1 MAIHD
6 RITVTEIPFVFIV
19 HKDSTCKIVILLI
32 GSVKISFI
40 VFAMHNGIIDIRH
53 CFHINPSH
61 YIIIYTFKRCKVN
74 IHRRFQLTAGFRSCR
89 FSIRISF
96 CYRHLCDRIVLIRTF
111 LIFCINMKQIISCI
125 TEYTDCCDQNNRQ
138 HNIPCC
144 LLFFRLFF

>member
-6 RITVTEIPFVFIV
+6 RITVTEIPFIFIV

-40 VFAMHNGIIDIRH
+40 VFAMHNGIIDIWH

-74 IHRRFQLTAGFRSCR
+74 IHRRFQFTACLRPCC

-138 HNIPCC
+138 HNIPCR
-144 LLFFRLFF
+144 LLFFWLFF

>member
-1 MAIHD
+1 MTIHD
-6 RITVTEIPFVFIV
+6 RVAVTEISFIFIV
-19 HKDSTCKIVILLI
+19 HEDSSCKVIILLI

-40 VFAMHNGIIDIRH
+40 VFAMHDGVINIWH

-74 IHRRFQLTAGFRSCR
+74 IHRRFQFTACLRPCC

-96 CYRHLCDRIVLIRTF
+96 CYCHLCDRIVLIRTF

>member
-6 RITVTEIPFVFIV
+6 RVAVTEISFIFIV
-19 HKDSTCKIVILLI
+19 HEDSSCKVIILLI
-32 GSVKISFI
+32 SSVKISFI
-40 VFAMHNGIIDIRH
+40 VFATNDGVINIWH

-74 IHRRFQLTAGFRSCR
+74 IHRCFQLTAGFRSCR

>member
-1 MAIHD
+1 MTIHD
-6 RITVTEIPFVFIV
+6 RVAVTEISFIFIV
-19 HKDSTCKIVILLI
+19 HEDSSCKVIILLI
-32 GSVKISFI
+32 SSVKISFI
-40 VFAMHNGIIDIRH
+40 VFAMHDGVINIWH

-74 IHRRFQLTAGFRSCR
+74 IHRCFQLTAGFRSCR

-125 TEYTDCCDQNNRQ
+125 TKYTDCCDQNNRQ
-138 HNIPCC
+138 HDIPCC

>member
-6 RITVTEIPFVFIV
+6 RITVTEIPFVFII
-19 HKDSTCKIVILLI
+19 HEDSSCKVIILLI

-40 VFAMHNGIIDIRH
+40 VFAMHDGVINIWH

-74 IHRRFQLTAGFRSCR
+74 IHRCFQLTAGFRSCR

-96 CYRHLCDRIVLIRTF
+96 CYCHLCDRIVLIRTF

-138 HNIPCC
+138 HDIPCC

>member
-6 RITVTEIPFVFIV
+6 RITVTEIPFVFII
-19 HKDSTCKIVILLI
+19 HEDSSCKVIILLI

-40 VFAMHNGIIDIRH
+40 VFAMHDGVINIWH

-74 IHRRFQLTAGFRSCR
+74 IHRCFQLTAGFRSCR

-96 CYRHLCDRIVLIRTF
+96 CYRHLCNRIVLIRTF

-125 TEYTDCCDQNNRQ
+125 TKYTDCCDQNNRQ
-138 HNIPCC
+138 HDIPCC

>member
-6 RITVTEIPFVFIV
+6 RITVTEIPFVFII
-19 HKDSTCKIVILLI
+19 HEDSSCKVIILLI

-40 VFAMHNGIIDIRH
+40 VFAMHDGVINIWH

-74 IHRRFQLTAGFRSCR
+74 IHRCFQLTAGFRPCR

-125 TEYTDCCDQNNRQ
+125 TKYTDCCDQNNRQ
-138 HNIPCC
+138 HDIPCC

>member
-6 RITVTEIPFVFIV
+6 RITVTEIPFIFIV
-19 HKDSTCKIVILLI
+19 HKDSTCKIIILLI

-74 IHRRFQLTAGFRSCR
+74 IHRRFQFTACLRPCC

-125 TEYTDCCDQNNRQ
+125 TEYTDCCNQNNCQ
-138 HNIPCC
+138 YDIPCC

>member
-1 MAIHD
+1 MTIHD
-6 RITVTEIPFVFIV
+6 RVAVTEISFIFIV
-19 HKDSTCKIVILLI
+19 HEDSSCKVIILLI
-32 GSVKISFI
+32 SSVKISFI
-40 VFAMHNGIIDIRH
+40 VFATNDGVINIWH

-74 IHRRFQLTAGFRSCR
+74 IHRCFQLTAGFRSCR